1 MTSERLHA
9 ALEAGTWDLHWSIKD
24 SFLAYFHALP
34 ERKIELFDDASLEEQ
49 TGCLVFPFAGQ
60 QATSDGAVTRIE
72 FSGDVRL
79 QAHGGMLLVI
89 LMKPWIEISGNN
101 IALSFVDLMAWPDT
115 SRREIIGTLIDE
127 IIEVSDNVLEIPVKL
142 TTNAVEIFNNV
153 YPAGTAMAP
162 VRLISQISV

>member
-1 MTSERLHA
+1 MTSEPLNA
-9 ALEAGTWDLHWSIKD
+9 ANQEGAWDLHWSIKD
-24 SFLAYFHALP
+24 SFLNYFHALP
-34 ERKIELFDDASLEEQ
+34 DGKIELFHEASLEEQ

-60 QATSDGAVTRIE
+60 QTTSEGATTRIE

-101 IALSFVDLMAWPDT
+101 IALSIVDLMAWPDT
-115 SRREIIGTLIDE
+115 SRREVIGTSTDK
-127 IIEVSDNVLEIPVKL
+127 IIEVSNSVFEIPVEL
-142 TTNAVEIFNNV
+142 TENAVEIFNNV

-162 VRLISQISV
+162 LRLVRQI